1 MSFAAWLEWGE
12 AWPQDQAVPT
22 RRERWGTG
30 NASTPGTHLDRNP
43 RALPSP
49 GKVPQ
54 TLELNS
60 PNFLGHLNIQ
70 EPLQVTVT

>member
-1 MSFAAWLEWGE
+1 MAAAGPGSPHKE
-12 AWPQDQAVPT
+12 
-22 RRERWGTG
+22 GTLG
-30 NASTPGTHLDRNP
+30 HGKCFHSRDSP
-43 RALPSP
+43 RQESLRPAQPWK
-49 GKVPQ
+49 GPQ